1 MSERSCLTCK
11 HWLGGVYS
19 CCRINLEAECAKGEH
34 EAWEAKRPAS
44 TQWIAGRGFRAA
56 TSPIRSPS
64 ALAPLGRS
72 GPLGMATRQ
81 EEAPR
86 RDAIIGVREPAP
98 RHCTSVQPRASGGEI
113 CDSHAL
119 GPADAG
125 RSDPAPT
132 AADVISHLQIIR
144 TWAAW
149 GDQHGT
155 GIAEAACAPIV
166 DWIDDATALLKEVAP
181 DV

>member
-1 MSERSCLTCK
+1 MNERSCLTCK

-34 EAWEAKRPAS
+34 EAWEA
-44 TQWIAGRGFRAA
+44 
-56 TSPIRSPS
+56 
-64 ALAPLGRS
+64 

-86 RDAIIGVREPAP
+86 RDAMNGVRGSAP
-98 RHCTSVQPRASGGEI
+98 T
-113 CDSHAL
+113 
-119 GPADAG
+119 
-125 RSDPAPT
+125 PT

-166 DWIDDATALLKEVAP
+166 DWIDDALALLKGVDP
-181 DV
+181 DA